1 MVEYGE
7 ILENK
12 VDSDIIAESFETGKE
27 MLGKYAGLSEIMGM
41 SADEFTDMKKLYNLA
56 MSFKEQAI
64 KAINQ
69 QNQQSE
75 MLYDLTETVKE
86 LSHKVSLLQED
97 LDSLKSK
104 AKNND

>member
-27 MLGKYAGLSEIMGM
+27 MLGKYAGLSGIMGM

-69 QNQQSE
+69 QNLQTE
-75 MLYDLTETVKE
+75 MIYDMTGIVKDLRDE
-86 LSHKVSLLQED
+86 VSFLKEE